1 MLEELSALQTSVE
14 THPAFRN
21 TLSVGSGAGLF
32 VKFSIMI
39 LNAWGLTYSSLLIEL
54 VGGDE
59 VNGEDNLD
67 ALCLCLL
74 DQGGNLLRAGLVE
87 EGVTDLCPNAQR

>member
-1 MLEELSALQTSVE
+1 MPVYLEEFQQ
-14 THPAFRN
+14 R
-21 TLSVGSGAGLF
+21 GSERMG
-32 VKFSIMI
+32 
-39 LNAWGLTYSSLLIEL
+39 GLTYSSLLIEL

-74 DQGGNLLRAGLVE
+74 DEGGNLLRAGLVE